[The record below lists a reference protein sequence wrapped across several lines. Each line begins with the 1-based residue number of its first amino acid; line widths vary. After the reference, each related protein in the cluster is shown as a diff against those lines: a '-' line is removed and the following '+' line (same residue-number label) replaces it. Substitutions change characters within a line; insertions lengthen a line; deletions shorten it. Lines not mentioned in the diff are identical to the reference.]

1 MTKQSKTLGTIFSM
15 EEAAEELHISR
26 RALQDLIKLHPH
38 YALNGHR
45 KLFSEADIRALWE
58 AMRTHSLPSASIRK
72 IKRQQAAE
80 AESSLKRLQELLAKP
95 SRDRS
100 KHILK

>member
-1 MTKQSKTLGTIFSM
+1 MTRQSKTLGTIFTM

-45 KLFSEADIRALWE
+45 KLFSESDIRALWE
-58 AMRTHSLPSASIRK
+58 AMRAHAVPTPTRRKPHVPHGQSSADNWARA
-72 IKRQQAAE
+72 R
-80 AESSLKRLQELLAKP
+80 ELLSKP
-95 SRDRS
+95 SRPRS